1 MANLQRRHRFYG
13 HLLLLSLGVMLLIAC
28 PYPVRRL
35 SVLCSEVLVLMLTV
49 ELGRPLRPRQHKRH
63 WYDNAYRLIGLA
75 AVGFQLLWLLSPVN
89 WRFTS
94 GVPVLALIAIF
105 VFWSLQRL
113 LYCLSCEKVIS
124 AKVISG
130 AVAGYLLL
138 GITGGLF
145 FSVLE
150 TVAPG
155 SFVNTARDHQG
166 LALQVFAQDPSG
178 IPSWMLDLS
187 RIYYFAFVSLT
198 TVGYGDI
205 VPTTPTAQMASVALS
220 ISGPLYLALVMGLL
234 ISRYT
239 IQGENQQDQ
248 NPADGD

>member
-1 MANLQRRHRFYG
+1 MATLQRRHRFYG
-13 HLLLLSLGVMLLIAC
+13 HLLLLALGVMLLITL

-35 SVLCSEVLVLMLTV
+35 SVLCSEVLILMLAF
-49 ELGRPLRPRQHKRH
+49 ELGRPLHPRQQRRL
-63 WYDNAYRLIGLA
+63 WYDNAYRLIGLLA
-75 AVGFQLLWLLSPVN
+75 FVIQAVWLVSPVN
-89 WRFTS
+89 WRWAS
-94 GVPVLALIAIF
+94 SVPILAFLAIF
-105 VFWSLQRL
+105 VFWSLKRL
-113 LYCLSCEKVIS
+113 LYCLSCEKFIS

-138 GITGGLF
+138 GIAGGLY

-150 TVAPG
+150 TMVPG
-155 SFVNTARDHQG
+155 SFVSTARDHQG
-166 LALQVFAQDPSG
+166 LTLEVFSRNSSE
-178 IPSWMLDLS
+178 IPSWMLDMS

-205 VPTTPTAQMASVALS
+205 VPMTPTAQMASVALS

-239 IQGENQQDQ
+239 IQGDNQQGR
-248 NPADGD
+248 NPREDD

>member
-1 MANLQRRHRFYG
+1 VATLQRRHRFYG
-13 HLLLLSLGVMLLIAC
+13 HLLLLSLGVMVLLAF

-35 SVLCSEVLVLMLTV
+35 SVLCSEVLILMLTF
-49 ELGRPLRPRQHKRH
+49 ELGRPLRPRQHRRH

-75 AVGFQLLWLLSPVN
+75 AFGFQLFWLLSPMN

-94 GVPVLALIAIF
+94 GVPVLALITIF
-105 VFWSLQRL
+105 VFWSIKRL
-113 LYCLSCEKVIS
+113 LYCLSCEKVVS

-130 AVAGYLLL
+130 AVAGYLQL

-155 SFVNTARDHQG
+155 SFVSTVRDHQS
-166 LALQVFAQDPSG
+166 LTLQVFAANPSDV
-178 IPSWMLDLS
+178 STWMLDLS

-220 ISGPLYLALVMGLL
+220 IAGPLYLAVVMGLL

-239 IQGENQQDQ
+239 IQGDNQQDQ
-248 NPADGD
+248 NPTDGD

>member
-1 MANLQRRHRFYG
+1 VATLQRRHRFYG
-13 HLLLLSLGVMLLIAC
+13 HLFLLSLGVMVLIAF

-35 SVLCSEVLVLMLTV
+35 SVLCSEVLVLMLTF
-49 ELGRPLRPRQHKRH
+49 ELGRPLRPRQHKRY

-75 AVGFQLLWLLSPVN
+75 AFGFQLVWLLSPVN

-94 GVPVLALIAIF
+94 GVPVLALIAMF
-105 VFWSLQRL
+105 VFWSLKRL

-150 TVAPG
+150 TVVPG

-166 LALQVFAQDPSG
+166 LVLEVFSANPSG
-178 IPSWMLDLS
+178 VSTWMLDLS

-239 IQGENQQDQ
+239 IQSENQQDQ
-248 NPADGD
+248 NPRDP

>member
-1 MANLQRRHRFYG
+1 VATLQRRHRFYG
-13 HLLLLSLGVMLLIAC
+13 HLLLLSLGVMVLIAF

-35 SVLCSEVLVLMLTV
+35 SVLCSEVLILMLTF
-49 ELGRPLRPRQHKRH
+49 ELGRPLRPRQHKRC

-75 AVGFQLLWLLSPVN
+75 AFSFQLLWLLSPVS

-94 GVPVLALIAIF
+94 GVPVLALSAMF
-105 VFWSLQRL
+105 VFWSLKRL
-113 LYCLSCEKVIS
+113 LYCLSCEMVIS

-155 SFVNTARDHQG
+155 SFVSTARDHQT
-166 LALQVFAQDPSG
+166 LALEVFAANPSDV
-178 IPSWMLDLS
+178 STWMLDLS

-239 IQGENQQDQ
+239 IQSENQEDL
-248 NPADGD
+248 NPNDGD

>member
-1 MANLQRRHRFYG
+1 MATLQRRHRFYG
-13 HLLLLSLGVMLLIAC
+13 HLLLLSLGVMLLIAF

-35 SVLCSEVLVLMLTV
+35 SVLCSEVLILMLTF
-49 ELGRPLRPRQHKRH
+49 ELGRPLRQRQHKHH

-75 AVGFQLLWLLSPVN
+75 AFGFQLLWLLSPVN

-94 GVPVLALIAIF
+94 GVPVLALIAMF
-105 VFWSLQRL
+105 VFWSLKRL

-166 LALQVFAQDPSG
+166 LVLQVFSQNPSS

-239 IQGENQQDQ
+239 IQSENKEGQ
-248 NPADGD
+248 NPRDDD

>member
-1 MANLQRRHRFYG
+1 
-13 HLLLLSLGVMLLIAC
+13 
-28 PYPVRRL
+28 
-35 SVLCSEVLVLMLTV
+35 
-49 ELGRPLRPRQHKRH
+49 
-63 WYDNAYRLIGLA
+63 
-75 AVGFQLLWLLSPVN
+75 
-89 WRFTS
+89 
-94 GVPVLALIAIF
+94 
-105 VFWSLQRL
+105 
-113 LYCLSCEKVIS
+113 VIS

-150 TVAPG
+150 TVVPG

-166 LALQVFAQDPSG
+166 LVLEVFSANPSG
-178 IPSWMLDLS
+178 VSTWMLDLS

-239 IQGENQQDQ
+239 IQSENQQDQ
-248 NPADGD
+248 NPRDP

>member
-1 MANLQRRHRFYG
+1 MATLQRRHRFYG
-13 HLLLLSLGVMLLIAC
+13 HLLLLSLGVMVLIAF

-35 SVLCSEVLVLMLTV
+35 SVLCSEVLILMLTV

-63 WYDNAYRLIGLA
+63 WYDNAYCLIGLA
-75 AVGFQLLWLLSPVN
+75 AFGFQLLWLLSPVN

-94 GVPVLALIAIF
+94 GVPVLALIAMF
-105 VFWSLQRL
+105 VFWSLKRL

-155 SFVNTARDHQG
+155 SFVSTVRDHQS
-166 LALQVFAQDPSG
+166 LALGVFSVNPAEVS
-178 IPSWMLDLS
+178 SWMLDLS

-205 VPTTPTAQMASVALS
+205 VPMTPTAQMASVALS

-239 IQGENQQDQ
+239 IQSENQEDQ
-248 NPADGD
+248 TYRDGD

>member
-1 MANLQRRHRFYG
+1 VVTLQRRHRFYG
-13 HLLLLSLGVMLLIAC
+13 HLFLLSLGVMVLIAF
-28 PYPVRRL
+28 PYPVRRF
-35 SVLCSEVLVLMLTV
+35 SVLCSEVLILMLTF
-49 ELGRPLRPRQHKRH
+49 ELGRPLRPRQHKRY

-75 AVGFQLLWLLSPVN
+75 AFGFQLVWLLSPVN

-94 GVPVLALIAIF
+94 GVPVLALIAMF
-105 VFWSLQRL
+105 VFWSLKRL
-113 LYCLSCEKVIS
+113 LYCLSYEKVIS

-150 TVAPG
+150 TVVPG

-166 LALQVFAQDPSG
+166 LVLEVFSANPSG
-178 IPSWMLDLS
+178 VSTWMLDLS

-239 IQGENQQDQ
+239 IQSENQQDQ
-248 NPADGD
+248 NPRDPD

>member
-1 MANLQRRHRFYG
+1 
-13 HLLLLSLGVMLLIAC
+13 
-28 PYPVRRL
+28 
-35 SVLCSEVLVLMLTV
+35 
-49 ELGRPLRPRQHKRH
+49 
-63 WYDNAYRLIGLA
+63 
-75 AVGFQLLWLLSPVN
+75 
-89 WRFTS
+89 
-94 GVPVLALIAIF
+94 VPVLALIAMF
-105 VFWSLQRL
+105 VFWSLKRL

-155 SFVNTARDHQG
+155 SFVSTLRDHQTLG
-166 LALQVFAQDPSG
+166 LEVFAANPSDV
-178 IPSWMLDLS
+178 STWMLDLS

-220 ISGPLYLALVMGLL
+220 ISGRLSLALVMGLL

-239 IQGENQQDQ
+239 IQSENQQDQ
-248 NPADGD
+248 NSGNPD

>member
-1 MANLQRRHRFYG
+1 MATLQRRHRFYG
-13 HLLLLSLGVMLLIAC
+13 HLFLLSLGVMVLIAF

-35 SVLCSEVLVLMLTV
+35 SVFCSEVLILMLTI

-63 WYDNAYRLIGLA
+63 WYDNSYRLIGLA
-75 AVGFQLLWLLSPVN
+75 AFSFQLLWLLSPVN

-94 GVPVLALIAIF
+94 GVPVLALIAMF
-105 VFWSLQRL
+105 VFWSLKRL

-155 SFVNTARDHQG
+155 SFVSTVRDHQS
-166 LALQVFAQDPSG
+166 LALQVFAANPSDV
-178 IPSWMLDLS
+178 STWMLDLS

-205 VPTTPTAQMASVALS
+205 VPTNPTAQMASVALS

-239 IQGENQQDQ
+239 IQSENQQDQ
-248 NPADGD
+248 NPTDGD

>member
-1 MANLQRRHRFYG
+1 VATLQRRHRFYG
-13 HLLLLSLGVMLLIAC
+13 NLLLLSLGVMVLLAF

-35 SVLCSEVLVLMLTV
+35 SVLCSEVLILMLTF
-49 ELGRPLRPRQHKRH
+49 ELGKPLRPRQHKRY
-63 WYDNAYRLIGLA
+63 WYDNAYRLIGLSSF
-75 AVGFQLLWLLSPVN
+75 GFQLFWLLSPVN

-94 GVPVLALIAIF
+94 GMPVLALITVF
-105 VFWSLQRL
+105 VFWSIKRL

-124 AKVISG
+124 SKVISG
-130 AVAGYLLL
+130 AVAGYLQL
-138 GITGGLF
+138 GITGGLL

-155 SFVNTARDHQG
+155 SFVNTAREYKG
-166 LALQVFAQDPSG
+166 MALEVFSG
-178 IPSWMLDLS
+178 SSSEIASWMLDMS

-205 VPTTPTAQMASVALS
+205 VPTTPAAQMASVALS

-239 IQGENQQDQ
+239 IQGDNQKWEN
-248 NPADGD
+248 PGDDD

>member
-1 MANLQRRHRFYG
+1 MATLQRRHRFYG
-13 HLLLLSLGVMLLIAC
+13 HLFLLSLGVMVLIAF

-35 SVLCSEVLVLMLTV
+35 SVLCSEVLVLMLTF
-49 ELGRPLRPRQHKRH
+49 ELGRPLRPRQHKRY

-75 AVGFQLLWLLSPVN
+75 AFGFQLVWLLSPVN

-94 GVPVLALIAIF
+94 GVPVLALIAMF
-105 VFWSLQRL
+105 VFWSLKRL

-150 TVAPG
+150 TVVPG

-166 LALQVFAQDPSG
+166 LVLEVFSANPSG
-178 IPSWMLDLS
+178 VSTWMLDLS

-239 IQGENQQDQ
+239 IQSENQQDQ
-248 NPADGD
+248 NPTDGD

>member
-1 MANLQRRHRFYG
+1 MATLQRRHRFYG
-13 HLLLLSLGVMLLIAC
+13 HLLLLSLGVMVLIAF

-35 SVLCSEVLVLMLTV
+35 SVLCSEVLILMLTF
-49 ELGRPLRPRQHKRH
+49 ELGKPLRPRQHKRH

-75 AVGFQLLWLLSPVN
+75 AFGFQLLWLLSPVS

-94 GVPVLALIAIF
+94 GVPVLALIAMF
-105 VFWSLQRL
+105 VFWSLKRL
-113 LYCLSCEKVIS
+113 LYCLSREKVVS

-130 AVAGYLLL
+130 AVAGYLQL
-138 GITGGLF
+138 GLTGGLF

-155 SFVNTARDHQG
+155 SFVSTRDNQ
-166 LALQVFAQDPSG
+166 ALVLGVFSVNPAEVS
-178 IPSWMLDLS
+178 SWMLDLS

-239 IQGENQQDQ
+239 IQSENQQDQ
-248 NPADGD
+248 NPRDPE

>member
-1 MANLQRRHRFYG
+1 MATLQRRHRFYG
-13 HLLLLSLGVMLLIAC
+13 HLFLLSLGVMVLIAF

-35 SVLCSEVLVLMLTV
+35 SVLCSEVLVLMLTF
-49 ELGRPLRPRQHKRH
+49 ELGRPLRPRQHKRY

-75 AVGFQLLWLLSPVN
+75 AFGFQLVWLLSPVN

-94 GVPVLALIAIF
+94 GVPVLALIAMF
-105 VFWSLQRL
+105 VFWSLKRL

-150 TVAPG
+150 TVVPG

-166 LALQVFAQDPSG
+166 LVLEVFSANPSG
-178 IPSWMLDLS
+178 VSTWMLDLS

-239 IQGENQQDQ
+239 IQSENQQDQ
-248 NPADGD
+248 NPRDPE

>member
-1 MANLQRRHRFYG
+1 VRTLQRRHRFYG
-13 HLLLLSLGVMLLIAC
+13 HLLLLSLGVMVLLAF

-35 SVLCSEVLVLMLTV
+35 SVLCSEVLILMLTF

-75 AVGFQLLWLLSPVN
+75 AFGFQLLWLLSPVS

-94 GVPVLALIAIF
+94 GVPVLALIAMF
-105 VFWSLQRL
+105 VFWSLKRL
-113 LYCLSCEKVIS
+113 LYCLSCEKVIN

-130 AVAGYLLL
+130 AVAGYLQL

-155 SFVNTARDHQG
+155 SFVNTARDYQG
-166 LALQVFAQDPSG
+166 LALQVFSQNPSG
-178 IPSWMLDLS
+178 FPSWMLDVS

-239 IQGENQQDQ
+239 NQSENQESQ
-248 NPADGD
+248 NPTDGD

>member
-1 MANLQRRHRFYG
+1 
-13 HLLLLSLGVMLLIAC
+13 MLLIVF

-35 SVLCSEVLVLMLTV
+35 SVLCSEVLILMLAV
-49 ELGRPLRPRQHKRH
+49 ELGKPLHPRQKKRH
-63 WYDNAYRLIGLA
+63 WYDNAYRVIGFSA
-75 AVGFQLLWLLSPVN
+75 FCVQAVWLVSPVT
-89 WRFTS
+89 WRWA
-94 GVPVLALIAIF
+94 GGMPILVLLAIF
-105 VFWSLQRL
+105 VFWSLKRL
-113 LYCLSCEKVIS
+113 LYCLSCEKLIS
-124 AKVISG
+124 GKVISG

-138 GITGGLF
+138 GIAGGLF

-150 TVAPG
+150 TQAPG

-166 LALQVFAQDPSG
+166 LALGIFAKNSSQ
-178 IPSWMLDLS
+178 IPSWMLDMS

-205 VPTTPTAQMASVALS
+205 VPMTPAAQMASVSLS

-239 IQGENQQDQ
+239 IQAENRQGK
-248 NPADGD
+248 NPWDDD

>member
-1 MANLQRRHRFYG
+1 VATLQRRHRFYG
-13 HLLLLSLGVMLLIAC
+13 HLLLLSLGVMVLIAF

-35 SVLCSEVLVLMLTV
+35 SVLCSEVLILMLTF

-63 WYDNAYRLIGLA
+63 LYDNAYRLIGLA
-75 AVGFQLLWLLSPVN
+75 AFTFQLVWLLSPVN

-94 GVPVLALIAIF
+94 GVPVLALITIF
-105 VFWSLQRL
+105 VFWSIKRL
-113 LYCLSCEKVIS
+113 LYCLSCEKVIN

-130 AVAGYLLL
+130 AVAGYLQL

-155 SFVNTARDHQG
+155 SFVNTAREYKG
-166 LALQVFAQDPSG
+166 MALEVFSG
-178 IPSWMLDLS
+178 SSSEIASWMLDVS

-220 ISGPLYLALVMGLL
+220 IAGPLYLAVVMGLL

-239 IQGENQQDQ
+239 IQGDNQQDQ
-248 NPADGD
+248 NPRDPD

>member
-1 MANLQRRHRFYG
+1 MATLQRRHRFYG
-13 HLLLLSLGVMLLIAC
+13 HLLLLSLGVMLLIAF

-35 SVLCSEVLVLMLTV
+35 SILCSEVLVLMLTF
-49 ELGRPLRPRQHKRH
+49 ELGMPLHPRQHRRH

-75 AVGFQLLWLLSPVN
+75 AFGFQLLWLLSPVN

-94 GVPVLALIAIF
+94 GVPVLALLAMF
-105 VFWSLQRL
+105 VFWSLKRL
-113 LYCLSCEKVIS
+113 LYCLSCERFVS
-124 AKVISG
+124 AKVLFG

-166 LALQVFAQDPSG
+166 LVLEVFSQNPSD

-239 IQGENQQDQ
+239 IQSEDQQGQ
-248 NPADGD
+248 NPRDDD